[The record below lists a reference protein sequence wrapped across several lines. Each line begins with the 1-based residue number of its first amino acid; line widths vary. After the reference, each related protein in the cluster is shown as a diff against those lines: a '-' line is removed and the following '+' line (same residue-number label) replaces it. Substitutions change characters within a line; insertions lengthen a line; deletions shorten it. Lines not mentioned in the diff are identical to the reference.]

1 MLHGMTNEQGHCL
14 VVKDDI
20 AEKKFFCINMLGVMI
35 IAALSISSHERLN
48 KTESGCYMYL
58 I

>member
-20 AEKKFFCINMLGVMI
+20 AEKIFLFINMLGVMR
-35 IAALSISSHERLN
+35 IAALSISPHEQ
-48 KTESGCYMYL
+48 TQ
-58 I
+58 